1 MGPDPIRSSGER
13 ADTPLT
19 AAIMAGRWI
28 RTAAVDDEHGRRWRA
43 NPDPHGRPAAPGG
56 PGGPASL
63 HSASL
68 NSGAAGIVLFF
79 LELAAGTGHEAYL
92 EDARAGARYL
102 AATWR
107 RQADV
112 SLHHGLAGVVLALT
126 EAGWVLGE
134 ERFEAAAVAA
144 ADRIVRGARAMD
156 DGGIG
161 WSGDPTPRGDG
172 GVVLGLLRAA
182 AALGVPAY
190 EEMAI
195 EAGRRIARLTA
206 PRERPAACPALP
218 AEAAP
223 PGFLAGT
230 AGTAFL
236 LARLYGATG
245 EESFLD
251 AARRGAGLVRA
262 AGVTT
267 GRGVLV
273 GDHLGYCSG
282 SAGIAR
288 MFYELYRVTG
298 DSGDLEWVKRL
309 ARGVRES
316 GAPFRQTAGLWNV
329 ACQCCGTAGLI
340 ELYVGLWA
348 ATGEQEHLE
357 FARRL
362 ADHLIG
368 RATGYDGRGYR
379 WYQAYRR
386 HRPGE
391 VTADTGYLTGAAGI
405 GAALLHLDAA
415 GQADRPRRVILLP
428 DNPFPPIPV
437 PAVALRR
444 PAG

>member
-1 MGPDPIRSSGER
+1 MGLDPIRSWGER
-13 ADTPLT
+13 AETPLT

-28 RTAAVDDEHGRRWRA
+28 RAAAVDDEHGRRWRP
-43 NPDPHGRPAAPGG
+43 NPDPYGRPATA
-56 PGGPASL
+56 GGPASL
-63 HSASL
+63 H
-68 NSGAAGIVLFF
+68 SGAAGIVLFF

-92 EDARAGARYL
+92 EDARAGARHL
-102 AATWR
+102 AATWQE
-107 RQADV
+107 QAGT
-112 SLHHGLAGVVLALT
+112 SLYHGLAGVVLALA

-134 ERFEAAAVAA
+134 ERFETAALAA
-144 ADRIVRGARAMD
+144 ADRIVRGARALG

-161 WSGDPTPRGDG
+161 WSGDPSLRGDG
-172 GVVLGLLRAA
+172 GVVLGLLRAS

-190 EEMAI
+190 EEVAL
-195 EAGRRIARLTA
+195 EAGRRIARLSA
-206 PRERPAACPALP
+206 PRERPARCPALP
-218 AEAAP
+218 AEAAS
-223 PGFLAGT
+223 PGFLSGIAGT
-230 AGTAFL
+230 SFL

-245 EESFLD
+245 EEAFLD
-251 AARRGAGLVRA
+251 AARRGAGLIRA
-262 AGVTT
+262 AGVVT
-267 GRGVLV
+267 GRGVVV
-273 GDHLGYCSG
+273 GDHLGFCSG

-298 DSGDLEWVKRL
+298 DRGDLEWVRRL
-309 ARGVRES
+309 AWGVREC

-391 VTADTGYLTGAAGI
+391 VSADTGYLTGAAGI

-444 PAG
+444 PAT

>member
-1 MGPDPIRSSGER
+1 MGRDPIRSRGER
-13 ADTPLT
+13 AETPLT

-28 RTAAVDDEHGRRWRA
+28 RAAAVDDERGRRWRA
-43 NPDPHGRPAAPGG
+43 NPDPYGRPATAGG
-56 PGGPASL
+56 PVSL
-63 HSASL
+63 H
-68 NSGAAGIVLFF
+68 SGAAGIVLFF

-102 AATWR
+102 AATCPE
-107 RQADV
+107 QGDM
-112 SLHHGLAGVVLALT
+112 SLHHGLAGAVLALT
-126 EAGWVLGE
+126 EAGWALGE
-134 ERFEAAAVAA
+134 ERFEATAVAV
-144 ADRIVRGARAMD
+144 ADRIVRSARAFD
-156 DGGIG
+156 GGGIG
-161 WSGDPTPRGDG
+161 WSGDPTLRGDG

-182 AALGVPAY
+182 TALGVPAY
-190 EEMAI
+190 EEMAV
-195 EAGRRIARLTA
+195 EAGRRIARLAGAREETA
-206 PRERPAACPALP
+206 TCPVLP
-218 AEAAP
+218 GEAAA
-223 PGFLAGT
+223 PGFLTGA

-236 LARLYGATG
+236 LARLYAATG
-245 EESFLD
+245 DRSFLD
-251 AARRGAGLVRA
+251 AAHRGAGVVRA
-262 AGVTT
+262 ACVAT
-267 GRGVLV
+267 GHGAVI
-273 GDHLGYCSG
+273 GDYLGYCSG
-282 SAGIAR
+282 SAGVAR

-298 DSGDLEWVKRL
+298 DSGELDWVRRL
-309 ARGVRES
+309 AAGVGES

-386 HRPGE
+386 QRPGE
-391 VTADTGYLTGAAGI
+391 VSADTGYLTGAAGI

-428 DNPFPPIPV
+428 DNPFPPIPL

-444 PAG
+444 PAS

>member
-1 MGPDPIRSSGER
+1 MGLDPIRSSGER

-19 AAIMAGRWI
+19 AAIMAARWI
-28 RTAAVDDEHGRRWRA
+28 RTAAVDDERGRRWRV
-43 NPDPHGRPAAPGG
+43 NPDPRGKVAT

-63 HSASL
+63 H
-68 NSGAAGIVLFF
+68 SGAAGIVLFF

-92 EDARAGARYL
+92 EDARAGASHL
-102 AATWR
+102 AATWPE
-107 RQADV
+107 QTDV
-112 SLHHGLAGVVLALT
+112 SLHHGLAGIVLALS
-126 EAGWVLGE
+126 EAGWALGE
-134 ERFEAAAVAA
+134 ERFEAAAIAA
-144 ADRIVRGARAMD
+144 ADRIVRDARAI
-156 DGGIG
+156 DGGLG
-161 WSGDPTPRGDG
+161 WSGDITLRGDG

-190 EEMAI
+190 EEVAV
-195 EAGRRIARLTA
+195 EAARRIARLSV
-206 PRERPAACPALP
+206 PRRRPAACPALP
-218 AEAAP
+218 AEAAS

-236 LARLYGATG
+236 LARLFGATG
-245 EESFLD
+245 EEAFLD

-262 AGVTT
+262 ASVPA
-267 GRGVLV
+267 GRGATV

-298 DSGDLEWVKRL
+298 DAAELEWVDRL
-309 ARGVRES
+309 AWGVRES

-386 HRPGE
+386 QRPGE
-391 VTADTGYLTGAAGI
+391 VSADTGYLTGAAGI

-444 PAG
+444 PTS

>member
-13 ADTPLT
+13 AETPLT

-28 RTAAVDDEHGRRWRA
+28 RTAAVDDEDGRRWRA
-43 NPDPHGRPAAPGG
+43 NPDPYGRHATPGE
-56 PGGPASL
+56 PASL
-63 HSASL
+63 H
-68 NSGAAGIVLFF
+68 SGAAGIVLFF
-79 LELAAGTGHEAYL
+79 LELAAGTGHDAYL

-102 AATWR
+102 ASAWR
-107 RQADV
+107 RQSDV
-112 SLHHGLAGVVLALT
+112 SLHHGLAGSVLALT
-126 EAGWVLGE
+126 EAGWALGE
-134 ERFEAAAVAA
+134 ERFESMAVAA
-144 ADRIVRGARAMD
+144 ADRIVRSARAFD

-161 WSGDPTPRGDG
+161 WSGDVTLRGDG

-190 EEMAI
+190 EEMAV
-195 EAGRRIARLTA
+195 EAGRRIARLTL
-206 PRERPAACPALP
+206 PRERPAACPALS

-245 EESFLD
+245 EEAFLD
-251 AARRGAGLVRA
+251 AARRGAHLVRRA
-262 AGVTT
+262 AVLTGESAAVT
-267 GRGVLV
+267 
-273 GDHLGYCSG
+273 DHLGYCSG

-288 MFYELYRVTG
+288 MFYELYRV
-298 DSGDLEWVKRL
+298 SGDTAALEWVRRL
-309 ARGVRES
+309 AKGVRES
-316 GAPFRQTAGLWNV
+316 GAPFRQTAGLWNI

-368 RATGYDGRGYR
+368 RATGYDDRGYR

-386 HRPGE
+386 QRPGE
-391 VTADTGYLTGAAGI
+391 VSADTGYLTGAAGI

>member
-1 MGPDPIRSSGER
+1 MGPDPFRSSDER
-13 ADTPLT
+13 AETPLT

-28 RTAAVDDEHGRRWRA
+28 RTAAVDDESGRRWRA
-43 NPDPHGRPAAPGG
+43 NPDPHGRAAP
-56 PGGPASL
+56 PGGPAPL
-63 HSASL
+63 YSASL
-68 NSGAAGIVLFF
+68 HSGAAGIVLFF
-79 LELAAGTGHEAYL
+79 LELAAGTGHDAYL

-102 AATWR
+102 ASTWR
-107 RQADV
+107 RQADA

-126 EAGWVLGE
+126 EAGWALGE
-134 ERFEAAAVAA
+134 ERFESAALAA
-144 ADRIVRGARAMD
+144 ADRIVRSARGFD

-161 WSGDPTPRGDG
+161 WSGDVTLRGDG

-190 EEMAI
+190 EEMAV
-195 EAGRRIARLTA
+195 EVGRRIARLTA
-206 PRERPAACPALP
+206 PRERPTACPALS

-236 LARLYGATG
+236 LAHLYGATG
-245 EESFLD
+245 EEAFLD
-251 AARRGAGLVRA
+251 AARRGAAVVQA
-262 AGVTT
+262 AGVLT
-267 GRGVLV
+267 GESATVT
-273 GDHLGYCSG
+273 DHLGYCSG

-288 MFYELYRVTG
+288 MFYELYRVSG
-298 DSGDLEWVKRL
+298 DGGDLEWAMRL

-368 RATGYDGRGYR
+368 RATGCDGRGYR

-391 VTADTGYLTGAAGI
+391 ASADTGYLTGAAGI

-428 DNPFPPIPV
+428 DNPFPPIPM